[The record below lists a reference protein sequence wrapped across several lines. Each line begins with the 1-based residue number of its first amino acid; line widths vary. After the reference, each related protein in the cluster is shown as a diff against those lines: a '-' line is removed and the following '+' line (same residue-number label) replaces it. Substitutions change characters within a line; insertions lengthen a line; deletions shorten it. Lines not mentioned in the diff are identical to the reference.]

1 MTGSVLFEVITT
13 EKVPFTYRVAG
24 MGSRFLAW
32 LIDAALIILLLVAGD
47 LVAGVLE
54 MGRAGLG
61 IAVFFIWMFALSW
74 FYFTLFEWLW
84 HGQTPGKWLL
94 GIRVI
99 HWQGTGLNFFHAMV
113 RNVVRWVDSLPFIFF
128 PIWPGLAGLFVAAGN
143 RFQQRLGDFAAGTL
157 VVHVD
162 RKPGPIRVLHE
173 GMLEAADMPEATIR
187 QRLGKL
193 HRQQKQTLL
202 DLCLR
207 REQLRITDRAQL
219 FRAVAEFCKQELDL
233 APAQHESDE
242 KFVVRLA
249 AVLGA
254 SLTGR

>member
-32 LIDAALIILLLVAGD
+32 LIDALLILLLLVAGD

-61 IAVFFIWMFALSW
+61 IALFFIWLFALSW

-113 RNVVRWVDSLPFIFF
+113 RNVVRWVDSLPFLFF
-128 PIWPGLAGLFVAAGN
+128 PIWPGLAGLFVAASN
-143 RFQQRLGDFAAGTL
+143 RYQQRLGDFAAGTL

-173 GMLEAADMPEATIR
+173 GVLEAGPTAEGVIR

-193 HRQQKQTLL
+193 SRDQKQTLL

-249 AVLGA
+249 AILGA